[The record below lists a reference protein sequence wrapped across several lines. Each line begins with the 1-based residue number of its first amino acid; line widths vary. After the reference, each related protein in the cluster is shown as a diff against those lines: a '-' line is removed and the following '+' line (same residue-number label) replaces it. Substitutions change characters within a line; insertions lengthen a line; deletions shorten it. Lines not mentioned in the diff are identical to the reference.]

1 MITDILIIIIIA
13 LLGDK
18 IESPLREVFDKLKKN
33 IKLVSEFELKEV
45 ESEEEYGDDIE
56 VQEQMAMSNPILQKA
71 LKEDWRFNGKWIS
84 KSVIGFGLN
93 IW

>member
-18 IESPLREVFDKLKKN
+18 IESPLREVFDKFKKN

-56 VQEQMAMSNPILQKA
+56 VQEQMDMSNPILQKA
-71 LKEDWRFNGKWIS
+71 LKEDWRFNGK
-84 KSVIGFGLN
+84 
-93 IW
+93 

>member
-71 LKEDWRFNGKWIS
+71 LKEDWRFNGK
-84 KSVIGFGLN
+84 
-93 IW
+93 